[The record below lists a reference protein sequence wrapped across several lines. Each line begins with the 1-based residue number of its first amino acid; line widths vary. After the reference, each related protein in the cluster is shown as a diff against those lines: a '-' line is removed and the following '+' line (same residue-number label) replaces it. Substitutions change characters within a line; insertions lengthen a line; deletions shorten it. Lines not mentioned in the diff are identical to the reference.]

1 MNDPDVSTDYQELY
15 EKMEKSFRMTLDH
28 VSQTEEEAAEAAP
41 EEREDFAVPLIVV
54 DAGHGGADRGCAAKN
69 AEEADWDVVPEKDIN
84 LAIAQ
89 KAKAHL
95 EAMGYR
101 VRMVR
106 EGDQEIDTQE
116 RARLAEESGAAAYI
130 SIHQNVLEDCA
141 VKGIEVHYNG
151 TDDSEGR
158 RFAQLLQQQMAKKT
172 EATELAVLEEPDLPT
187 ANGKVRL
194 ACMVKTGCLTNEEER
209 GKLATEEYQEQV
221 AEGIAQGV
229 DYYFHPKTMYLT
241 FDDGPTEENTS
252 RVLDIL
258 KKRGI
263 KATFFVVG
271 HFLES
276 APDIVRRMVADGHTV
291 GNHTYHHPDMS
302 KISDKKSFQKEME
315 DVAALFKEVTGE
327 ELAMYYRPPQGKY
340 STENLKMAKELG
352 YSTFFWSLAYVDWSQ
367 EDQPTHEEAFEK
379 LMGRIHPGAVVL
391 LHSTSKTNG
400 EIMDELLTKWEE
412 MGYSFKPLSDLVEGG
427 SGKGALGGGTGNG
440 EGAQGSGTG
449 NGEGA

>member
-1 MNDPDVSTDYQELY
+1 MKTIYVKDAFRRAVDSTWINWRRALPTLAFLCAMFFLGRAAAGSLGEPRQASGGKVLENENWGLGFGGQGQKPTGNASAQELKGY
-15 EKMEKSFRMTLDH
+15 NAYFCGEGEEK
-28 VSQTEEEAAEAAP
+28 V
-41 EEREDFAVPLIVV
+41 I
-54 DAGHGGADRGCAAKN
+54 
-69 AEEADWDVVPEKDIN
+69 
-84 LAIAQ
+84 
-89 KAKAHL
+89 
-95 EAMGYR
+95 
-101 VRMVR
+101 
-106 EGDQEIDTQE
+106 
-116 RARLAEESGAAAYI
+116 
-130 SIHQNVLEDCA
+130 
-141 VKGIEVHYNG
+141 
-151 TDDSEGR
+151 
-158 RFAQLLQQQMAKKT
+158 
-172 EATELAVLEEPDLPT
+172 
-187 ANGKVRL
+187 
-194 ACMVKTGCLTNEEER
+194 
-209 GKLATEEYQEQV
+209 
-221 AEGIAQGV
+221 
-229 DYYFHPKTMYLT
+229 YLT
-241 FDDGPTEENTS
+241 FDCGYENGNTEPI
-252 RVLDIL
+252 LDAL
-258 KKRGI
+258 KKHNAP
-263 KATFFVVG
+263 ATFFVVG

-276 APDIVRRMVADGHTV
+276 APDIVRGRMVADGHTV

>member
-1 MNDPDVSTDYQELY
+1 MKTIYVKDAFRRAVDSTWINWRRALPMFFLGRAAAGSLGEPRQASGGKVLENENWGLGFGGQGQKPTGNASAQELKGY
-15 EKMEKSFRMTLDH
+15 NAYFCGEGEEK
-28 VSQTEEEAAEAAP
+28 V
-41 EEREDFAVPLIVV
+41 I
-54 DAGHGGADRGCAAKN
+54 
-69 AEEADWDVVPEKDIN
+69 
-84 LAIAQ
+84 
-89 KAKAHL
+89 
-95 EAMGYR
+95 
-101 VRMVR
+101 
-106 EGDQEIDTQE
+106 
-116 RARLAEESGAAAYI
+116 
-130 SIHQNVLEDCA
+130 
-141 VKGIEVHYNG
+141 
-151 TDDSEGR
+151 
-158 RFAQLLQQQMAKKT
+158 
-172 EATELAVLEEPDLPT
+172 
-187 ANGKVRL
+187 
-194 ACMVKTGCLTNEEER
+194 
-209 GKLATEEYQEQV
+209 
-221 AEGIAQGV
+221 
-229 DYYFHPKTMYLT
+229 YLT
-241 FDDGPTEENTS
+241 FDCGYENGNTEPI
-252 RVLDIL
+252 LDAL
-258 KKRGI
+258 KKHNAP
-263 KATFFVVG
+263 ATFFVVG

>member
-1 MNDPDVSTDYQELY
+1 MLENENWGLGFGGQGQKPTGNASAQELKGY
-15 EKMEKSFRMTLDH
+15 NAYFCGEGEEK
-28 VSQTEEEAAEAAP
+28 V
-41 EEREDFAVPLIVV
+41 I
-54 DAGHGGADRGCAAKN
+54 
-69 AEEADWDVVPEKDIN
+69 
-84 LAIAQ
+84 
-89 KAKAHL
+89 
-95 EAMGYR
+95 
-101 VRMVR
+101 
-106 EGDQEIDTQE
+106 
-116 RARLAEESGAAAYI
+116 
-130 SIHQNVLEDCA
+130 
-141 VKGIEVHYNG
+141 
-151 TDDSEGR
+151 
-158 RFAQLLQQQMAKKT
+158 
-172 EATELAVLEEPDLPT
+172 
-187 ANGKVRL
+187 
-194 ACMVKTGCLTNEEER
+194 
-209 GKLATEEYQEQV
+209 
-221 AEGIAQGV
+221 
-229 DYYFHPKTMYLT
+229 YLT
-241 FDDGPTEENTS
+241 FDCGYENGNTEPI
-252 RVLDIL
+252 LDAL
-258 KKRGI
+258 KKHNAP
-263 KATFFVVG
+263 ATFFVVG